1 MCATICYVSQMHF
14 TRTRAKKS
22 LFQFCVHFKRVH
34 VIRKTMLRLS
44 RLLSEITV
52 ISRCPIPWMLVISAC
67 IVGTHCLPL
76 DHLKLQDDLW
86 KNPCTVDNFKSS
98 NESKTT
104 LSPTERANHL
114 IRINESITRTLLELT
129 QITDNQEN
137 TDWNSAQNQDIYK
150 FLKPF
155 KKNQTTWERHV
166 QIYLAS
172 VEVIYK
178 MQVKIEKSTNS
189 DHKQSD
195 KLKDLRGQTKALL
208 CGIHEFRN
216 KTKNRKENHTGISA
230 KQMSEKINFNMT
242 EDLITMDLHKHFLK
256 CRFQCFLEDMQHHVN
271 SLIEKLKKG
280 RPTRKVRTT
289 KKPRKKPKKGQHNR
303 RNELKNKCCIVNNMP
318 TSLTTPRPPVGE
330 VRKANSNKK
339 KFSAS
344 QQPKLIKQNQ
354 KKVQRKGNK
363 KIVQ

>member
-1 MCATICYVSQMHF
+1 MCHTSNIHI
-14 TRTRAKKS
+14 
-22 LFQFCVHFKRVH
+22 FKCD
-34 VIRKTMLRLS
+34 RKTKNVYQFQS
-44 RLLSEITV
+44 S
-52 ISRCPIPWMLVISAC
+52 
-67 IVGTHCLPL
+67 
-76 DHLKLQDDLW
+76 LQ
-86 KNPCTVDNFKSS
+86 
-98 NESKTT
+98 
-104 LSPTERANHL
+104 
-114 IRINESITRTLLELT
+114 
-129 QITDNQEN
+129 
-137 TDWNSAQNQDIYK
+137 
-150 FLKPF
+150 
-155 KKNQTTWERHV
+155 NQTTWERHV

-189 DHKQSD
+189 DHSQSD
-195 KLKDLRGQTKALL
+195 KLKELRGQTKALL

-271 SLIEKLKKG
+271 SLIEKLTKG

-289 KKPRKKPKKGQHNR
+289 KKPRRKPKKGHNR
-303 RNELKNKCCIVNNMP
+303 RNELKNKCCIVNNTP
-318 TSLTTPRPPVGE
+318 TSSTTPSLPVGE
-330 VRKANSNKK
+330 VRKSNNNKK

-363 KIVQ
+363 KSVQ

>member
-1 MCATICYVSQMHF
+1 MYAVIYCFTQMHF
-14 TRTRAKKS
+14 ARTRAKKS
-22 LFQFCVHFKRVH
+22 LLQLCVHFKRAH
-34 VIRKTMLRLS
+34 VRNQTMQRLS
-44 RLLSEITV
+44 RILSEITV
-52 ISRCPIPWMLVISAC
+52 ILRCPISWILVISAC
-67 IVGTHCLPL
+67 LVGTHCLPL

-86 KNPCTVDNFKSS
+86 KNPCTVENFKSS

-104 LSPTERANHL
+104 LSPAERADHL

-178 MQVKIEKSTNS
+178 MQVKIERSTNS
-189 DHKQSD
+189 DHNQSD
-195 KLKDLRGQTKALL
+195 KLKELRGQTKALL
-208 CGIHEFRN
+208 CGIHDFRN

-256 CRFQCFLEDMQHHVN
+256 CRFQCFLEDMQRHVN

-289 KKPRKKPKKGQHNR
+289 KKPRKKPKKGHNK
-303 RNELKNKCCIVNNMP
+303 RNELKNKCCIVNNTP
-318 TSLTTPRPPVGE
+318 TSSTTPRSTLSE
-330 VRKANSNKK
+330 VRKANNNKK
-339 KFSAS
+339 KLSAS
-344 QQPKLIKQNQ
+344 QQSKLIKQNQ

-363 KIVQ
+363 KLVQ